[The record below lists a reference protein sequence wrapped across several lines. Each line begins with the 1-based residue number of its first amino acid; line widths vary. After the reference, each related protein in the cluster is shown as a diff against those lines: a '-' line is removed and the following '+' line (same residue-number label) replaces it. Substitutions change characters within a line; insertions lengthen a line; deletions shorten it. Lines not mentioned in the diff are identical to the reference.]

1 VQRLPLILGAAA
13 FGALAL
19 AAPAGAAC
27 KPGGRDAP
35 FGPAIIYDG
44 KVGGEPARFALIFRK
59 DGSVEGRYAL
69 ATSPAE
75 IFLRGKIEPGGER
88 MTLAEFDEHG
98 RPRAEIAAVFPDET
112 KLAPMI
118 AVQGKDGVVT
128 YRSINPSAGPPPA
141 GAVQFQSSPG
151 CGKFGGSRQEAG
163 GVQQK
168 LDLSSNRRIE
178 HPQFG
183 HLYAIAGVTDDEIVN
198 RHAQAFRQA
207 VVDGRPE
214 DVARHIRLPMTFT
227 VRGKL
232 VVIANARELKAR
244 FDDVF
249 PQATRD
255 GLAALVPRMMEA
267 NESGI
272 TLRNMWF
279 DSEGYLIAF

>member
-13 FGALAL
+13 FGALAT
-19 AAPAGAAC
+19 AAPAKAMC

-35 FGPAIIYDG
+35 FGPAIIYEG
-44 KVGGEPARFALIFRK
+44 KVGGEPARFALIFGK
-59 DGSVEGRYAL
+59 DGSVQGRYAL

-75 IFLRGKIEPGGER
+75 ILFRGKIEPGGER
-88 MTLAEFDEHG
+88 MTLTEFDERG
-98 RPRAEIAAVFPDET
+98 RPRAEIAAVFPDKT
-112 KLAPMI
+112 NLAPRT
-118 AVQGKDGVVT
+118 VVKRENGAT
-128 YRSINPSAGPPPA
+128 FYRPVEPSTVIPPD
-141 GAVQFQSSPG
+141 AVQFRSSPG
-151 CGKFGGSRQEAG
+151 CGKFGGSRQEAD

-168 LDLSSNRRIE
+168 LDLGKSRTID
-178 HPQFG
+178 HPQFA
-183 HLYAIAGVTDDEIVN
+183 HLYAIAGVKDDEIVN

-214 DVARHIRLPMTFT
+214 EVAKHIRLPMTFT

-232 VVIANARELKAR
+232 VVIANAKELKAR

-249 PQATRD
+249 PQSTRD